1 MSIEIEEMTV
11 EVDGPRTEDTT
22 PTPAPAVPVDAI
34 LRHVLMALTEYETL
48 RQRLVA
54 D

>member
-11 EVDGPRTEDTT
+11 DVDDARPEHTP
-22 PTPAPAVPVDAI
+22 PTPAPAVPVDAV
-34 LRHVLMALTEYETL
+34 LRQVLAALTDYETL